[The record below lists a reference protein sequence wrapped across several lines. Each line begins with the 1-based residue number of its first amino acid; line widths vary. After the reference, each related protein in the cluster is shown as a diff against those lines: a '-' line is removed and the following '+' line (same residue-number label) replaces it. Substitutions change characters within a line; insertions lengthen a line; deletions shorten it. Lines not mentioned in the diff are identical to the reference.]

1 MQTASFSTHVG
12 GMTCR
17 PCEDAILDALLSV
30 RGVLH
35 AEVSYWDAKVCVT
48 YDPDIVSE
56 QSLRAVL
63 TQAGYPPCTS
73 ASGGRR
79 VELLTGAAVLL
90 LLLLLP
96 RLPLPAIPQVQAGAN
111 FAFLF
116 LVGLVTGT
124 HCICMCGGIMLSQTA
139 APDLRGQR
147 RSSWKPF
154 ALYQAGRLCASTLL
168 GVLFGSLGT
177 VFSYSVKLKSMLY
190 TLGGAAVLF
199 IGLCTWGILPALR
212 RIQAQ
217 LPALCRIPANARR
230 MAQGKPYL
238 VGVLNALLPCAASGA
253 MWLYAASTGSAL
265 QGGISM
271 LVWCLG
277 TLPVMGIFSLI
288 GNVLPRKAAA
298 WFQRFGV
305 VWMLVMGLRMAWK
318 GLSLLVGC

>member
-1 MQTASFSTHVG
+1 MQTASFSTPVS

-17 PCEDAILDALLSV
+17 PCEDTILEALLSQ

-35 AEVSYWDAKVCVT
+35 AEVSYWDARVSVT
-48 YDPDIVSE
+48 YDPEIVSE
-56 QSLRAVL
+56 QSLGAVL
-63 TQAGYPPCTS
+63 TRAGYPPCAS

-79 VELLTGAAVLL
+79 LELLTGAAVLL
-90 LLLLLP
+90 LFFLLP

-111 FAFLF
+111 LAFLF

-124 HCICMCGGIMLSQTA
+124 HCICMCGGILLSQTA
-139 APDLRGQR
+139 APDLRSQR
-147 RSSWKPF
+147 HSSWKAL

-190 TLGGAAVLF
+190 TLSGAAVLF
-199 IGLCTWGILPALR
+199 IGVCTWGIVPAFR

-230 MAQGKPYL
+230 VTHGKPFL
-238 VGVLNALLPCAASGA
+238 VGILNALLPCAASGT
-253 MWLYAASTGSAL
+253 MWLYVASTGNAL
-265 QGGISM
+265 KGGISM

-277 TLPVMGIFSLI
+277 TLPIMGIFALV
-288 GNVLPRKAAA
+288 GNALPKKGTA

-318 GLSLLVGC
+318 GLSLLMGS